1 MKPPADTLA
10 PDILTNNATNS
21 KSFDYLDDALEQA
34 ELDTQVRGG
43 KRHPHR
49 YDIRNSIF
57 QARTARSNGWND
69 GTAANVLSALT
80 ALAVYVF
87 VVTNAKAL

>member
-34 ELDTQVRGG
+34 ERSLKYAAEKGIHID
-43 KRHPHR
+43 PE
-49 YDIRNSIF
+49 IRNSIF